1 MAGKDGLAL
10 LPTGGGKSIC
20 FQVPGMAMD
29 GLVLVVS
36 PLIALMKDQ
45 VQQLKKRDIRA
56 AAFHSNLSWGEIK
69 LMMENALQ
77 GHYKFLY
84 VSPERLASESFR
96 EYLPNLNLAMLVIDE
111 AHCISQWG
119 YDFRPPY
126 KRIAEIQ
133 ELLPQRLQTVA
144 FTASATDKVRKD
156 ILDKLELNKPFQFI
170 GDFARPNLHYGCL
183 EVANKN
189 VKLLELCNMVKG
201 CGIVFVNSRKDAE
214 HVAKFLQSH
223 QISANFY
230 HAGLS
235 ADERNKRQ
243 NEWMNNQS
251 RIMVCTN
258 AFGMGVD
265 KPDVRLVAH
274 LQPSLSPE
282 AYYQEAG
289 RAGRDGKE
297 AWCVLLYED
306 FDFKSLME
314 RNAEIELDEQEL
326 GRIYNAILTYLG
338 VPPGSGEEQVYQID
352 ITEMA
357 TYFKVNPKRLYN
369 GIKAL
374 QILDVWSF
382 EEESWSPPKV
392 TMKANAALVYDAKVK
407 YKEHERMLDF
417 LLRNYTGIYGSY
429 VTINPTKI
437 SKYFHKLPQEIENQ
451 LTALTRLGLID
462 YQPKSEKS
470 SLFLQENRSVYST
483 FVMTNLDHVQLDR
496 KSKLKAMEDYCLR
509 ATCRSAFWEMYFLKK
524 VAKPCGACD
533 ICRAKKKPSE
543 NESTKIQKVI
553 KKLILSKPLGTDEL
567 LKTVPKKDL
576 ESFQKELRWLLD
588 HKFVK
593 IEKKGDLTW
602 VKK

>member
-10 LPTGGGKSIC
+10 LPTGGGKSLC

-133 ELLPQRLQTVA
+133 ELLPQRLQTFA

-156 ILDKLELNKPFQFI
+156 ILEKLELNNPFQFI

-183 EVANKN
+183 KVANKN
-189 VKLLELCNMVKG
+189 VKLLELCHMIQG

-214 HVAKFLQSH
+214 HVSKFLQSH
-223 QISANFY
+223 QMSTNFY

-235 ADERNKRQ
+235 PDERNKRQ
-243 NEWMNNQS
+243 NEWMKNQS

-265 KPDVRLVAH
+265 KPDVRLVVH

-306 FDFKSLME
+306 FDFKSLLE
-314 RNAEIELDEQEL
+314 RNAETELDEQEL
-326 GRIYNAILTYLG
+326 GRIYNAVLNYIG
-338 VPPGSGEEQVYQID
+338 VPPGIGEEQVYQID

-392 TMKANAALVYDAKVK
+392 TMKANAAVVYDAKVK

-417 LLRNYTGIYGSY
+417 LLRNFTGIYGSY
-429 VTINPTKI
+429 VTISPTKI
-437 SKYFHKLPQEIENQ
+437 SKYFHKDPHEIETQ
-451 LTALTRLGLID
+451 LSTLTRLGLID

-483 FVMTNLDHVQLDR
+483 FVMTNLDHVQQDR
-496 KSKLKAMEDYCLR
+496 KSKLQAMEDYCLR
-509 ATCRSAFWEMYFLKK
+509 AKCRSAFWEEYFLKK

-533 ICRAKKKPSE
+533 ICRGKKKSGESE
-543 NESTKIQKVI
+543 SSKIQKTI
-553 KKLILSKPLGTDEL
+553 KKLILAKPLSIDEL
-567 LKTVPKKDL
+567 LKIVPKKDL

-593 IEKKGDLTW
+593 TEKKGDLTW